1 MTLLISL
8 LTSLIALDSDY
19 SLLSP
24 SSQALPSQT
33 SATNNVVDEPSISI
47 TSQMDVSLNGISIN
61 LYGRS
66 LADVY
71 CSFTFTNR
79 YNESDIWEVQR
90 RFHTNNNPPRITIYV
105 VLFDPQN
112 PDRVTDLKY
121 GSTYDLTSA
130 IRLDTNAEITDITGE
145 IIIEPERS
153 RLLSVSCIAT
163 STKAYVQ
170 LRWRLTPNPLTI
182 RPYRKTMT
190 GNALPSDTH
199 KITPV
204 DDETGYFIIDVATA
218 AEKSDNPFI
227 SFHNDYFSL
236 DSSGT
241 DTCSLNCSVPPP
253 VEIDQFVPT
262 TELSGRG
269 LTLDINGTNM
279 FYEEAYMLSFDLG
292 GSKVPIEIRWNGPDK
307 MTTVRPIPLG
317 WSDSLQFSTTYT
329 NINLSHEKVRVY
341 FLQIPKTLTT
351 PDPPPTITLYVA
363 GSLGNDHRLC
373 GEPADPCRTLEMA
386 FKIVVASHTAQA
398 TLLLLGSLE
407 FSSCHETQDGISL
420 TLQPDTIGVSTQ
432 IRIPSS
438 VDTSPG
444 PLLTMTSGTL
454 KLSVLS
460 ISVGTVSDAFC
471 LVCGVGTTIELFKV
485 DVHGP
490 SLPTSFVN
498 EEWSLCSWETGLF
511 KMKGGSAVVNGSS
524 FKLVPQ
530 GVFWMDGGSLNLDS
544 YDFSNPVRDS
554 PFTSAE
560 RNIRCVNEGT
570 ISIAMN
576 GNTNTQSK
584 SLWISSDSCLVAVDG
599 TESLAPL
606 FVPTLS
612 TSKCSSTR
620 KKSSD
625 ALTVTLSGSSL
636 IPCGLSFEVF
646 EADNS
651 TSNEQPRSSS
661 FLLSETPLVSSK
673 DDELIFLLNDSVLN
687 FSKSVDLHGRL
698 LFGLDQETESFVVRS
713 RGNDPFSQN
722 ARKLM
727 SWLIP
732 LVSSLVLLA
741 IVIVVIFVIL
751 WRRKKNQERK
761 DEEMQVQVEV
771 EDDKM
776 EVIVTDNRIGVNP
789 SNTCLP
795 EALDQD
801 VTTKEEALPSV
812 SKFGKGAEV
821 DVFVCD
827 QGVNMISV
835 PCVNTL
841 FNRLHSPNG
850 SLNLRRRMIQAQIV
864 QGLKTLTL
872 QDRTAAILSALSS
885 HNILFD
891 SNDRVCFS
899 VNADQVSTFPTLQQS
914 PVPSPQI
921 KQEVG
926 NVDSEGKNQ
935 HSSEHMIGKSEFR
948 DGDERKMKEGNE
960 NQRWQAPVV
969 IEKKPNI
976 NTVHAAV
983 FSLGLVLWEIE
994 TGSVPYGEQDAVNAS
1009 RQIVAGTLP
1018 RMDFVLNSEMSEL
1031 IRDCLAMTPKE
1042 RPSLSDVLGRLDE
1055 IPEEKDDG
1063 QKELFEG

>member
-1 MTLLISL
+1 MGLDYESYKLLN
-8 LTSLIALDSDY
+8 
-19 SLLSP
+19 SP
-24 SSQALPSQT
+24 T
-33 SATNNVVDEPSISI
+33 DCTV
-47 TSQMDVSLNGISIN
+47 
-61 LYGRS
+61 
-66 LADVY
+66 
-71 CSFTFTNR
+71 TFTNR
-79 YNESDIWEVQR
+79 DNSSDTWTQTGIFEDGYSGP
-90 RFHTNNNPPRITIYV
+90 TLYLYA
-105 VLFDPQN
+105 VLFVYDEE
-112 PDRVTDLKY
+112 DRVPDLKY
-121 GSTYDLTSA
+121 GNTYVLTSA
-130 IRLDTNAEITDITGE
+130 KRLDTDADITDISGE
-145 IIIEPERS
+145 VVVEPESS
-153 RLLSVSCIAT
+153 RILGVSCIAT
-163 STKAYVQ
+163 STEAFIK
-170 LRWRLTPNPLTI
+170 LSWRLTPNPLTI
-182 RPYRKTMT
+182 RPYRNYPNQ
-190 GNALPSDTH
+190 NAGYVDSHT
-199 KITPV
+199 ITTI
-204 DDETGYFIIDVATA
+204 DDQTGYITIEVSPTDERSDYPLIVGPGETLTIDST
-218 AEKSDNPFI
+218 
-227 SFHNDYFSL
+227 
-236 DSSGT
+236 GT
-241 DTCSLNCSVPPP
+241 TTSYQNFWVPYPAIFTQVTP
-253 VEIDQFVPT
+253 NSEQ
-262 TELSGRG
+262 SGRVMV
-269 LTLDINGTNM
+269 LDITVENM
-279 FYEEAYMLSFDLG
+279 VEDEPYVLSFDVG
-292 GSKVPIEIRWNGPDK
+292 GSKLPLETEWKAPDTI
-307 MTTVRPIPLG
+307 TTAHPIPLG
-317 WSDSLQFSTTYT
+317 WSDSLLYSTTYT
-329 NINLSHEKVRVY
+329 SVNLTHK
-341 FLQIPKTLTT
+341 QIPEYLEHITISLTT
-351 PDPPPTITLYVA
+351 PDPPPTITLFVD

-398 TLLLLGSLE
+398 TLRLVGSLE
-407 FSSCHETQDGISL
+407 FSSSHRTQDGISL

-444 PLLTMTSGTL
+444 PLLTMTSGSL

-471 LVCGVGTTIELFKV
+471 LVCGDGTTIELFKV

-490 SLPTSFVN
+490 TLPTSFVN
-498 EEWSLCSWETGLF
+498 EEWSLCSWESGLF

-530 GVFWMDGGSLNLDS
+530 GVFWMDGGSLDLDS
-544 YDFSNPVRDS
+544 FDFSKPVRDS
-554 PFTSAE
+554 NFTSAE

-570 ISIAMN
+570 ISIEMN

-584 SLWISSDSCLVAVDG
+584 SLWISSDSCVVTVDE

-620 KKSSD
+620 KKLSD

-646 EADNS
+646 EPDNS

-661 FLLSETPLVSSK
+661 FILSETPLISSK
-673 DDELIFLLNDSVLN
+673 DDELVFFLNDSALN

-698 LFGLDQETESFVVRS
+698 LFGQGQETASFVVRS
-713 RGNDPFSQN
+713 RNNDLFGQN

-732 LVSSLVLLA
+732 LVSSLVVLA

-761 DEEMQVQVEV
+761 DEEMGDPVEV

-801 VTTKEEALPSV
+801 VTTKDEALPSV
-812 SKFGKGAEV
+812 SKFGKGAEI

-850 SLNLRRRMIQAQIV
+850 SSKVRRRVIQAQIV
-864 QGLKTLTL
+864 QGLKTLAV

-891 SNDRVCFS
+891 SNDRVCFN
-899 VNADQVSTFPTLQQS
+899 VNADQVSTFPTLLQS
-914 PVPSPQI
+914 PVASPPNR
-921 KQEVG
+921 QEMG
-926 NVDSEGKNQ
+926 NVDSEGKLQ
-935 HSSEHMIGKSEFR
+935 HPSEHLMKDGELR
-948 DGDERKMKEGNE
+948 DGDEMKMKEGNE

-1031 IRDCLAMTPKE
+1031 IRDCLAMTPKA
-1042 RPSLSDVLGRLDE
+1042 RPSLSDVMGRLDE